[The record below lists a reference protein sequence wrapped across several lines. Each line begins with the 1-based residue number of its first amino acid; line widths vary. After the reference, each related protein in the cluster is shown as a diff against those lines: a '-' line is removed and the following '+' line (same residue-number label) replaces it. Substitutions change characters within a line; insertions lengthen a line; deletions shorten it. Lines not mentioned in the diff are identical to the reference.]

1 MKQKENVDP
10 NAATNGYFYFET
22 IGQVVSRRVSSVS
35 CRKMHFKHCPLGQP

>member
-22 IGQVVSRRVSSVS
+22 IGYPKAS
-35 CRKMHFKHCPLGQP
+35 KFDTHY